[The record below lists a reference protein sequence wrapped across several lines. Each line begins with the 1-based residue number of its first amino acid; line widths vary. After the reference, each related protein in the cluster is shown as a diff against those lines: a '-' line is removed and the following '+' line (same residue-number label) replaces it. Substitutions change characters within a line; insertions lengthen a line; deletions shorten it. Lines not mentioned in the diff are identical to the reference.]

1 MGLKIIK
8 KKNKKIIVKRE
19 KKRDRKEIFG
29 VLLAILTAIVSGIS
43 IVANKFFIVK
53 IDPFVFTT
61 IRSFFIGLIFL
72 VISFF
77 ACNFKI
83 KKFKKVSWWTLVL
96 IGVIGGGAPFLL
108 FFIGLKETT
117 AGRAAF
123 LHKTL
128 PLYAAIL
135 AFFFL
140 KEKITRKHIIAM
152 LSMIAGVYLIESAN
166 IPFGVRI
173 GDFLVLGATLLW
185 AIENAVSKKA
195 MLDNESNW
203 VVTFSRMFFGS
214 ILLFLIISIM
224 GKADMLFSLSQK
236 QIVYIIISTLLLFL
250 YVLFWYWGLK
260 FINLSKASII
270 LLIAPLISL
279 ILGHIWLNEKIF
291 ELQLFGSALIL
302 IGAFLI
308 LRTKSEKRAVEV

>member
-1 MGLKIIK
+1 MGLKVIK
-8 KKNKKIIVKRE
+8 RKKIIVKQE
-19 KKRDRKEIFG
+19 KKIDKRELFG
-29 VLLAILTAIVSGIS
+29 VLLAILTAIVSGVS
-43 IVANKFFIVK
+43 IVANRLFIIK

-61 IRSFFIGLIFL
+61 IRSFFIGLVFL

-83 KKFKKVSWWTLVL
+83 KKFRKVSWWTLVL
-96 IGVIGGGAPFLL
+96 IGIIGGSAPFLL

-123 LHKTL
+123 LQKTL
-128 PLYAAIL
+128 PLYATLL

-140 KEKITRKHIIAM
+140 KEKITKAHVLAM
-152 LSMIAGVYLIESAN
+152 LSMIVGVYLIESAN
-166 IPFGVRI
+166 IPLGIRI
-173 GDFLVLGATLLW
+173 GDLLVLGAALLW
-185 AIENAVSKKA
+185 AVESTISKKA

-203 VVTFSRMFFGS
+203 VITFSRMFFGS
-214 ILLFLIISIM
+214 LILFSIIAIM
-224 GKADMLFSLSQK
+224 GKADMLFSLNK
-236 QIVYIIISTLLLFL
+236 QQIIYIIISTLLLLF
-250 YVLFWYWGLK
+250 YVLFWYWGLR

-279 ILGHIWLNEKIF
+279 ILGHIWLRERIF
-291 ELQLFGSALIL
+291 ELQLLGSTLVL

-308 LRTKSEKRAVEV
+308 LRTKSEKRIIEV

>member
-1 MGLKIIK
+1 MGLKVIK
-8 KKNKKIIVKRE
+8 RKKIIVKQE
-19 KKRDRKEIFG
+19 KKIDKRELFG
-29 VLLAILTAIVSGIS
+29 VLLAILTAIVSGVS
-43 IVANKFFIVK
+43 IVANRLFIIK

-61 IRSFFIGLIFL
+61 IRSFFIGLVFL

-83 KKFKKVSWWTLVL
+83 KKFRKVSWWTLVL
-96 IGVIGGGAPFLL
+96 IGIIGGSAPFLL

-123 LHKTL
+123 LQKTL
-128 PLYAAIL
+128 PLYATLL

-140 KEKITRKHIIAM
+140 KEKITKAHVLAM
-152 LSMIAGVYLIESAN
+152 LSMIVGVYLIESAN
-166 IPFGVRI
+166 IPLGIRI
-173 GDFLVLGATLLW
+173 GDLLVLGAALLW
-185 AIENAVSKKA
+185 AVESTISKKA

-203 VVTFSRMFFGS
+203 VITFSRMFFGS
-214 ILLFLIISIM
+214 LILFSIIAIM
-224 GKADMLFSLSQK
+224 GKADMLFSLNK
-236 QIVYIIISTLLLFL
+236 QQIIYIIISTLLLLF
-250 YVLFWYWGLK
+250 YVLFLYWGLR

-279 ILGHIWLNEKIF
+279 ILGHIWLRERIF
-291 ELQLFGSALIL
+291 ELQLLGSTLVL

-308 LRTKSEKRAVEV
+308 LRTKSEKRIIEV

>member
-1 MGLKIIK
+1 MGLKVIK
-8 KKNKKIIVKRE
+8 RKKIIVKQE
-19 KKRDRKEIFG
+19 KKIDKRELFG
-29 VLLAILTAIVSGIS
+29 VLLAILTAIVSGVS
-43 IVANKFFIVK
+43 IVANRLFIIK

-61 IRSFFIGLIFL
+61 IRSFFIGLVFL

-83 KKFKKVSWWTLVL
+83 KKFRKVSWWTLVM
-96 IGVIGGGAPFLL
+96 IGIIGGSAPFLL

-123 LHKTL
+123 LQKTL
-128 PLYAAIL
+128 PLYATLL

-140 KEKITRKHIIAM
+140 KEKITKAHVLAM
-152 LSMIAGVYLIESAN
+152 LSMIVGVYLIESAN
-166 IPFGVRI
+166 IPLGIRI
-173 GDFLVLGATLLW
+173 GDLLVLGAALLW
-185 AIENAVSKKA
+185 AVESTISKKA

-203 VVTFSRMFFGS
+203 VITFSRMFFGS
-214 ILLFLIISIM
+214 LILFSIIAIM
-224 GKADMLFSLSQK
+224 GKADMLFSLNK
-236 QIVYIIISTLLLFL
+236 QQIIYIIISTLLLLF
-250 YVLFWYWGLK
+250 YVLFWYWGLR

-279 ILGHIWLNEKIF
+279 ILGHIWLRERIF
-291 ELQLFGSALIL
+291 ELQLLGSTLVL

-308 LRTKSEKRAVEV
+308 LRTKSEKRIIEV

>member
-8 KKNKKIIVKRE
+8 RKKIIVKQE
-19 KKRDRKEIFG
+19 KKIDKRELFG
-29 VLLAILTAIVSGIS
+29 VLLVILTALVSGVS
-43 IVANKFFIVK
+43 VVANRLFVIK

-77 ACNFKI
+77 ACSFKV
-83 KKFKKVSWWTLVL
+83 KKFKKVSWWTLIL
-96 IGVIGGGAPFLL
+96 IGIIGGSAPFLL

-128 PLYAAIL
+128 PLYATLL

-140 KEKITRKHIIAM
+140 KEKITRAHVIAM
-152 LSMIAGVYLIESAN
+152 LSMIVGVYLIESAN
-166 IPFGVRI
+166 IPFGIRI
-173 GDFLVLGATLLW
+173 GDLLVLGAALLW
-185 AIENAVSKKA
+185 AIESTISKKA

-203 VVTFSRMFFGS
+203 VITFSRMFFGS
-214 ILLFLIISIM
+214 LVLFSIIAIM
-224 GKADMLFSLSQK
+224 GKTDMLFSLDWQ
-236 QIVYIIISTLLLFL
+236 QIVYIIISTVLLLF

-279 ILGHIWLNEKIF
+279 ILGCIWLKERIF
-291 ELQLFGSALIL
+291 ELQLLGSALVL

-308 LRTKSEKRAVEV
+308 LRTKSEKRITEV